1 MHEDPPATA
10 RTTAPRTRARTAPA
24 PPAVPFA
31 VLAPVAPGPVSPSA
45 SAPPPGPPP
54 GHSATTIERGS
65 FCLARCTCGWSG
77 PARRSRDLARTD
89 AAKHVSTP

>member
-1 MHEDPPATA
+1 MHEDL
-10 RTTAPRTRARTAPA
+10 PA
-24 PPAVPFA
+24 PVRA
-31 VLAPVAPGPVSPSA
+31 APGPPPASASIPPPASA

-77 PARRSRDLARTD
+77 PARRSRDRARTD
-89 AAKHVSTP
+89 AAEHLATP